1 MPLAEFLEDSK
12 STPSV
17 KAGASPVDSAAK
29 MRKQVFL
36 QFGVIIALGLAL
48 AGWYVGYRVL
58 TARAA
63 QPLEPGA
70 AIVVHTP
77 VERPQSIAPQPVAPK
92 STPQAVEPK
101 PAEIPAP
108 SPPIAKPVAVASA
121 PVAPAVTA
129 AEVAK
134 PVKSEQPAKRG
145 DAPAQPSTAKPVV
158 IARVEAAP
166 AVAAT
171 SQMAKPV
178 KSEQAAKRSDAP
190 AQPST
195 AKPAAA
201 ARVEAAPVVAAA
213 PEIAKPVKA
222 PQPAKRSDAPSQ
234 PFRRHEASP
243 RIGEKYLQ
251 IAAFGPRALD
261 GYLKTLE
268 GQGLHPLVAPGPADS
283 IYRILVGPFAS
294 AEALEETRRSIQA
307 SGIEPILRTY

>member
-1 MPLAEFLEDSK
+1 MPLAELSEDPK
-12 STPSV
+12 PTPSG
-17 KAGASPVDSAAK
+17 KDATPPVDSAAK

-36 QFGVIIALGLAL
+36 QFGAIIALGLAL
-48 AGWYVGYRVL
+48 AGWYVAYRVV

-63 QPLEPGA
+63 QPLEPGM

-77 VERPQSIAPQPVAPK
+77 AQPQPIPTRPIT
-92 STPQAVEPK
+92 TPLAVESK
-101 PAEIPAP
+101 PAEIPAT
-108 SPPIAKPVAVASA
+108 SPPVVKPVAVA
-121 PVAPAVTA
+121 PVQA
-129 AEVAK
+129 
-134 PVKSEQPAKRG
+134 G
-145 DAPAQPSTAKPVV
+145 PS
-158 IARVEAAP
+158 
-166 AVAAT
+166 
-171 SQMAKPV
+171 
-178 KSEQAAKRSDAP
+178 
-190 AQPST
+190 
-195 AKPAAA
+195 
-201 ARVEAAPVVAAA
+201 VAAA